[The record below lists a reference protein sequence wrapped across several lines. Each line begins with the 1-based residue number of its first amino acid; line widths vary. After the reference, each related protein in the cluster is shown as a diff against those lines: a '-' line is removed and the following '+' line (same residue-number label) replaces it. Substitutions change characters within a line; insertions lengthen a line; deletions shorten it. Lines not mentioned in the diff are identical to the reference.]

1 MSKKTKSISN
11 MSIESL
17 DSSNSSNIDI
27 NIKEIKHMKF
37 HELHGSSLVL
47 EFSGESLNI
56 KHINAIRRVSMDDIP
71 VYAFPAELI
80 KIESNNTIFNNDYM
94 RLRLSQIPILNFD
107 NDLDY
112 LDNKYLNM
120 EINFDNPNFIKYEK
134 EKLIE
139 IYINSYNNTPDNIN
153 VTTNDINYIEDG
165 EPVKK
170 YSSKYPI
177 LLTQLR
183 PNETFKAH
191 LVAALSNGHKS
202 NIFSAASNCFY
213 DQDEESK
220 KITFTIESQGQL
232 LENIILIKSC
242 NFIIK
247 KLGDF
252 KEYLKNKLK
261 ETPKYE
267 KNSTII
273 FEFENED
280 HTMGEIL
287 NDCFQ
292 DHSKIVFSGLSRP
305 SPFERIIKIKIIS
318 SDENPINYML
328 ECIEYLTN
336 VYKHILK
343 ELKKIKL

>member
-1 MSKKTKSISN
+1 MSKKTKSTSN

-17 DSSNSSNIDI
+17 DSSNINI

-80 KIESNNTIFNNDYM
+80 KIECNNTIFNNDYM

-153 VTTNDINYIEDG
+153 VTTNDIIYIEDG

-170 YSSKYPI
+170 YFYPKVCRKKKY
-177 LLTQLR
+177 
-183 PNETFKAH
+183 N
-191 LVAALSNGHKS
+191 ALQ
-202 NIFSAASNCFY
+202 F
-213 DQDEESK
+213 
-220 KITFTIESQGQL
+220 
-232 LENIILIKSC
+232 
-242 NFIIK
+242 
-247 KLGDF
+247 
-252 KEYLKNKLK
+252 
-261 ETPKYE
+261 
-267 KNSTII
+267 
-273 FEFENED
+273 
-280 HTMGEIL
+280 
-287 NDCFQ
+287 
-292 DHSKIVFSGLSRP
+292 
-305 SPFERIIKIKIIS
+305 
-318 SDENPINYML
+318 
-328 ECIEYLTN
+328 
-336 VYKHILK
+336 
-343 ELKKIKL
+343 

>member
-1 MSKKTKSISN
+1 MSKKTKSQSTN
-11 MSIESL
+11 SLESS
-17 DSSNSSNIDI
+17 DIDI

-47 EFSGESLNI
+47 EFSGKSLNI
-56 KHINAIRRVSMDDIP
+56 KHINAIRRVSMDDIL
-71 VYAFPAELI
+71 VYAFPSELI

-94 RLRLSQIPILNFD
+94 KLRLSQLPILNFES
-107 NDLDY
+107 DLDY
-112 LDNKYLNM
+112 LDNKYLNIG
-120 EINFDNPNFIKYEK
+120 INFDNSNFIKYEK
-134 EKLIE
+134 EKLVE
-139 IYINSYNNTPDNIN
+139 VYINSYNNTPENMN
-153 VTTNDINYIEDG
+153 VTTNDIIYTEDG

-191 LVAALSNGHKS
+191 TVAGLSNGHRS

-213 DQDEESK
+213 DYDEESN

-232 LENIILIKSC
+232 LENVILTKSC

-267 KNSTII
+267 KNSDLTKTMI

-318 SDENPINYML
+318 SDDNPINYML
-328 ECIEYLTN
+328 ECIDYLTN

-343 ELKKIKL
+343 ELKKIKI